1 MICNLYQ
8 YKEIINKFNNLL
20 ILLLIKHKT
29 INFLYIVIYRFK
41 NLLLISIYHFFT
53 IFYVN

>member
-8 YKEIINKFNNLL
+8 YKEIINKFNNFF